1 MAGMPGR
8 LELRTRISRVGLD
21 GREYRVIR
29 PDRPATRL
37 VLHDDSF
44 WYSGYA
50 DREALSQLA
59 TLWSLAA
66 VSPRSIIH
74 VPTRHNASPFEGR
87 SVDLVLSYALHQLRP
102 SRWKAI
108 RARLG
113 DGAPHKIH
121 VPDFADAEMDYTRLH
136 HREYRDLLN
145 FDSAGDTLFVT
156 GSRESFRKAAHELS
170 TTLAEAVRPGG
181 RHHDAVRH
189 VCAELTP
196 GGWPPA
202 RTRHGTPD
210 MLHIQY
216 YPDDWPPR
224 AD

>member
-1 MAGMPGR
+1 MPGR

-37 VLHDDSF
+37 VLHDNSF
-44 WYSGYA
+44 WYSGFA
-50 DREALSQLA
+50 DREALTQLA

-66 VSPRSIIH
+66 VSPHSIIH

-108 RARLG
+108 RTRLG
-113 DGAPHKIH
+113 NGAPHKIH
-121 VPDFADAEMDYTRLH
+121 VPDFADTQMDYNRLRY
-136 HREYRDLLN
+136 REYRDRLN
-145 FDSAGDTLFVT
+145 FDSASDTLFVT
-156 GSRESFRKAAHELS
+156 GSRESFQQSAHELS
-170 TTLAEAVRPGG
+170 TVLAEAIRPGTH
-181 RHHDAVRH
+181 RHDAARH
-189 VCAELTP
+189 VCAELAA

-202 RTRHGTPD
+202 RTRHGTPG

-216 YPDDWPPR
+216 YPDDWPAR
-224 AD
+224 AA